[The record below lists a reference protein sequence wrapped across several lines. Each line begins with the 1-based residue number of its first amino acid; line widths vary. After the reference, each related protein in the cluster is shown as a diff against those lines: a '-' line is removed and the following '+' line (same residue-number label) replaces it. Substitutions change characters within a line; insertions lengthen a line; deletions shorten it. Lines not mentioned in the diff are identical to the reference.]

1 MAVLTGAE
9 ANELE
14 AIRTQIKSL
23 EVALLRAEIKA
34 LDGKIAALTAA
45 KEERF

>member
-1 MAVLTGAE
+1 MAVLTNVE

-14 AIRTQIKSL
+14 AIRAQIKSL
-23 EVALLRAEIKA
+23 EVELLRAEIKA

>member
-14 AIRTQIKSL
+14 AIRAQIKSL
-23 EVALLRAEIKA
+23 EVELLRAEIKA
-34 LDGKIAALTAA
+34 LGEKIAALTAA

>member
-1 MAVLTGAE
+1 MAVLTGVE

-14 AIRTQIKSL
+14 AIRAQIKFL
-23 EVALLRAEIKA
+23 EVELLRVEIKA

-45 KEERF
+45 KEECF